1 MLLTSVSMRQSP
13 HLHIPDFTHLHIPAP
28 THHSLT
34 NSTPMGWGGGRVGQ
48 SYQSHGTYTNS
59 PHTRTR
65 NIIMGWVWW
74 GRGGDGSTDIGMRK
88 RRNFGIYKRVLA
100 LSRTAVTLNLESKD
114 LTYESSAFSTW
125 STVLPCENRKS
136 LASGPCPR
144 NQFEHH
150 IVLKK
155 MEVEPHEHLGNRKT

>member
-59 PHTRTR
+59 PHTHARA
-65 NIIMGWVWW
+65 ISLWDGF
-74 GRGGDGSTDIGMRK
+74 GGDGVGM
-88 RRNFGIYKRVLA
+88 GVQGSECASDEI
-100 LSRTAVTLNLESKD
+100 
-114 LTYESSAFSTW
+114 SAYTRECSPFPG
-125 STVLPCENRKS
+125 L
-136 LASGPCPR
+136 
-144 NQFEHH
+144 Q
-150 IVLKK
+150 
-155 MEVEPHEHLGNRKT
+155 